1 MLTPFFIR
9 FAMLKYALFDYVPKR
24 FLGKASF
31 EMQDLHRMILGF
43 KDGRNVYTRWAA
55 GQFARA
61 LSAMNLTDTVI
72 VCIPASTRYSNVRRW
87 KRFSDILCRLT
98 GAIDG
103 FNRIQVSGSRK
114 RAHITGE
121 YELATNIKHY
131 VHIDAEYFRGRKVL
145 VIDDIYT
152 TGQSSA
158 AFIAAMQSAGATVTM
173 AMFLAKT
180 KMYRV

>member
-1 MLTPFFIR
+1 MIQ
-9 FAMLKYALFDYVPKR
+9 FA
-24 FLGKASF
+24 LGNYIPRRYWDSASF
-31 EMQDLHRMILGF
+31 ESQDYSRMVLEF
-43 KDGRNVYTRWAA
+43 KSGRNVYKRW
-55 GQFARA
+55 FAERLSQA
-61 LSAMNLTDTVI
+61 LSAIDLHDVAI
-72 VCIPASTRYSNVRRW
+72 VCVPASTTCSHVRRW
-87 KRFSDILCRLT
+87 RKFSSMVCGLT

-103 FNRIQVSGSRK
+103 FDRIQVSGSRK
-114 RAHITGE
+114 RAHVTGD

-158 AFIAAMQSAGATVTM
+158 AFIAAMQAAGATVTM

-180 KMYRV
+180 KRFPPRGV

>member
-1 MLTPFFIR
+1 MW
-9 FAMLKYALFDYVPKR
+9 YALFPYVPNR
-24 FLGKASF
+24 LLGFASF
-31 EMQDLHRMILGF
+31 EEIVLHYMILGF
-43 KDGRNVYTRWAA
+43 KDGRNVHTRWAA
-55 GQFARA
+55 GQFAKA
-61 LSAMNLTDTVI
+61 LSGMDLSDVI
-72 VCIPASTRYSNVRRW
+72 VVCIPASTQWSHVRRW
-87 KRFSDILCRLT
+87 KRFSQMLCRLT

-103 FNRIQVSGSRK
+103 FDRVQVSGSRK

-121 YELATNIKHY
+121 HELATNIKHY

-158 AFIAAMQSAGATVTM
+158 AFIAAMKSAGATVTM

-180 KMYRV
+180 KGRENW

>member
-1 MLTPFFIR
+1 MIKFALLDYLPQRMLHR
-9 FAMLKYALFDYVPKR
+9 S
-24 FLGKASF
+24 SF
-31 EMQDLHRMILGF
+31 EQQLADHMILGF

-55 GQFARA
+55 RLFARA
-61 LSAMNLTDTVI
+61 LSAMDLSDTVI

-103 FNRIQVSGSRK
+103 FDRIQVSGSRK
-114 RAHITGE
+114 RAHITGD

-158 AFIAAMQSAGATVTM
+158 AFIAAMQAAGATVTM

-180 KMYRV
+180 RRYPPRGE

>member
-1 MLTPFFIR
+1 
-9 FAMLKYALFDYVPKR
+9 MLKYALFDYVPNRK
-24 FLGKASF
+24 LSKASF
-31 EMQDLHRMILGF
+31 ELQDLHRMILGF
-43 KDGRNVYTRWAA
+43 KDGRNIYTRWAA
-55 GQFARA
+55 RLFARA
-61 LSAMNLTDTVI
+61 LSAMDLSDTVI

-87 KRFSDILCRLT
+87 KRFSEILCRLT

-103 FNRIQVSGSRK
+103 FDRVQVSGSRK
-114 RAHITGE
+114 RAHITGD

-131 VHIDAEYFRGRKVL
+131 VHIDAEYFRNRKVL

-158 AFIAAMQSAGATVTM
+158 AFIASMQAAGATVTM

-180 KMYRV
+180 KRYPPRGE